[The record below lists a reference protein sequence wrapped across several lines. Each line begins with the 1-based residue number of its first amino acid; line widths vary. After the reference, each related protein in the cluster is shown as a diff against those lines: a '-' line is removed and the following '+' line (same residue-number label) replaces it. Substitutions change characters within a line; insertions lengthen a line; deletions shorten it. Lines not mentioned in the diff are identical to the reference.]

1 MPTITFD
8 INDLNKL
15 VGKKLSKE
23 KIAELLDYAKG
34 EIEATNGNEIS
45 VKSSDTNLP
54 YLWSIEGIAMLFKG
68 LLGLEKGL
76 KTLKVEKSKDMVIVG
91 KPVKDVRPHIA
102 AFSVKGAKVD
112 DYLLKQIIQLQEKFC
127 HSYGMKRLKAAV
139 GVYNYSKIKFPVYY
153 KAVLPESV
161 QFMPLGFR
169 REMTLGEIL
178 ESHPTGME
186 YAHLLKGFKCYPLLV
201 DSNKQVLSFPPI
213 INSEH
218 SGKVL
223 SGDSEL
229 FFEATGNDR
238 EAVQLAANI
247 FAFAFAERGFKI
259 RAVTIDYSGRKEES
273 PASFKDSIK
282 LKADDANR
290 LLGLSLKE
298 SEVKQLL
305 EKFRYGYEK
314 GKVLIPDYRRDI
326 MHPVDVIEDI
336 GIAYGYD
343 KIPARALKEYTLG
356 GTFPITKFVDK
367 ARELAVGMGYQEIYS
382 PMLSN
387 MNLLYSLM
395 NVDDFGTV
403 EIENP
408 MTGVFSC
415 ARTWIL
421 PQMMEL
427 LSKNKNAEYPQK
439 IFEQGLV
446 TMKKDLR
453 DFERMSVV
461 TAHTSASFTEIKQAL
476 DFIMNN
482 LGVKY
487 EIENTV
493 HHSFIPGRVGRVVV
507 NRKGVAYI
515 GEIHPRVLA
524 NFGLGVPV
532 AAFEMNLS
540 DLFEI
545 VKKK

>member
-15 VGKKLSKE
+15 VGKKLTKE
-23 KIAELLDYAKG
+23 KIQELLDYSKG
-34 EIEATNGNEIS
+34 EIEAVNGNEIS
-45 VKSSDTNLP
+45 VKLADTNLP
-54 YLWSIEGIAMLFKG
+54 YLWSVEGIAMLFNG
-68 LLGLEKGL
+68 LLGIEKGL
-76 KTLKVEKSKDMVIVG
+76 KQLKTEKTKDTVIVD
-91 KPVKDVRPHIA
+91 KSVKDVRPYIS

-127 HSYGMKRLKAAV
+127 HSYGMKRLKVAV
-139 GVYNYSKIKFPVYY
+139 GVYNYNKIKFPVYY
-153 KAVLPESV
+153 KAVLPESAK
-161 QFMPLGFR
+161 FIPLGFR

-178 ESHPTGME
+178 ESHPTGIE
-186 YAHLLKGFKCYPLLV
+186 YAHLLKGCKSYPLLI

-218 SGKVL
+218 SGKVMP
-223 SGDSEL
+223 GDSEL
-229 FFEATGNDR
+229 FFEATGNDK

-247 FAFAFAERGFKI
+247 FAFTFAERGFKI
-259 RAVTIDYSGRKEES
+259 RAVTIDYSGKKEES
-273 PASFKDSIK
+273 PAPFKDSIK
-282 LKADDANR
+282 LTAEDANK

-298 SEVKQLL
+298 SEMKQLL

-343 KIPARALKEYTLG
+343 KIPLRSLKEYSLG

-367 ARELAVGMGYQEIYS
+367 VRELAVGMGYQEIYS
-382 PMLSN
+382 PMLCN
-387 MNLLYSLM
+387 TNLLYTLM
-395 NVDDFGTV
+395 NVEDFGTI

-408 MTGVFSC
+408 MTELFSC
-415 ARTWIL
+415 VRTWIL
-421 PQMMEL
+421 PQLMEL
-427 LSKNKNAEYPQK
+427 LSSNKNAEYPQK

-446 TMKKDLR
+446 TMKKDLK
-453 DFERMSVV
+453 DFERMAVV
-461 TAHTSASFTEIKQAL
+461 TAHTSANFTEIKQAL

-507 NRKGVAYI
+507 NGKGVAYI
-515 GEIHPRVLA
+515 GEIHPKVLV
-524 NFGLGVPV
+524 NFGLSVPV
-532 AAFEMNLS
+532 AAFEMNLT
-540 DLFEI
+540 DLFDVI
-545 VKKK
+545 KK

>member
-15 VGKKLSKE
+15 VGKKLTKE
-23 KIAELLDYAKG
+23 KIQELLDYSKG
-34 EIEATNGNEIS
+34 EIEAVNGNEIS
-45 VKSSDTNLP
+45 VKSADTNLP
-54 YLWSIEGIAMLFKG
+54 YLWSVEGIAILFKG

-76 KTLKVEKSKDMVIVG
+76 KQLKLEKTKDTVIVD
-91 KPVKDVRPHIA
+91 KSVKDVRPCIA
-102 AFSVKGAKVD
+102 AFSVKGARVD
-112 DYLLKQIIQLQEKFC
+112 EYLLKQIIQLQEKFC
-127 HSYGMKRLKAAV
+127 HSYGMKRLKVAV
-139 GVYNYSKIKFPVYY
+139 GVYNYNKIKFPVYY

-161 QFMPLGFR
+161 QFMPLGFK
-169 REMTLGEIL
+169 REMTLGEII

-186 YAHLLKGFKCYPLLV
+186 YAHLLKGFKSYPLLV

-223 SGDSEL
+223 PGDSEL

-238 EAVQLAANI
+238 GAVQLAANI

-259 RAVTIDYSGRKEES
+259 REVTIDYSGKKEQS
-273 PASFKDSIK
+273 PAFFNDSIK
-282 LKADDANR
+282 LKAEDANK
-290 LLGLSLKE
+290 LLGLNLKE
-298 SEVKQLL
+298 TEVKHLL
-305 EKFRYGYEK
+305 EKFRYGYDK

-343 KIPARALKEYTLG
+343 KIPLRSMKEYTLG

-382 PMLSN
+382 PMLCN
-387 MNLLYSLM
+387 ANLLYSQM
-395 NVDDFGTV
+395 NVEDFGTV
-403 EIENP
+403 EIETP
-408 MTGVFSC
+408 MTELFSC
-415 ARTWIL
+415 VRTWIL
-421 PQMMEL
+421 PQLMEL
-427 LSKNKNAEYPQK
+427 LSSNKNAEYPQR
-439 IFEQGLV
+439 IFEQGMV
-446 TMKKDLR
+446 TMKKDLK
-453 DFERMSVV
+453 DFERMAVV

-487 EIENTV
+487 DIENTV

-507 NRKGVAYI
+507 NGKGVAYI
-515 GEIHPRVLA
+515 GEMHPKVLA
-524 NFGLGVPV
+524 NFGLSVPV
-532 AAFEMNLS
+532 SAFEMNLT
-540 DLFEI
+540 DLFETI
-545 VKKK
+545 KK